1 MSRQTSLR
9 RLLSIL
15 VPISITS
22 TIYLYLYPILHG
34 CNFPPIAS
42 NPSNATFPP
51 AVLNTLRQHV
61 SIPYLHTS
69 NYTHTAPFRLLVLAD
84 PQLEGDTSLPKR
96 NDTLS
101 KRLAGYR
108 EAITTADSWAGVL
121 SATLGSLR
129 DTLLVDIPRTLFAA
143 RKRIDLF
150 GNDYYLAHIYRSL
163 HWWSKP
169 THVTVL
175 GDLIG
180 SQWVTDGEFE
190 WRAWRYWN
198 RVFGGGV
205 RVDDE
210 ITVTGSEGVH
220 GTDVKVEE
228 DLLDGQGDAS
238 ARSVGSWENRII
250 NVAGNHDVGYA
261 GDISDARIERFD
273 KAFGRANWD
282 IRFQYHAVARD
293 NNTTTSPEGTH
304 SVITSTPAMD
314 GASPSSIPSIHLIV
328 LNSLV
333 LDTPA
338 LYTSI
343 QKHTYDFIND
353 VIQRRSRP
361 VEDRSTFTLLLTHL
375 PLHKQIGVCT
385 DAPHFRFYDKDD
397 DRAPKDQEP
406 RFKAGGLREQNHL
419 SEHASQKGI
428 LQGLFGMSGDQDAPA
443 GGMGR
448 NGLVLTGHDH
458 VGCDVMHFVNRSMIP
473 LDDPE
478 WDMLPGWSWA
488 AKRYPSNRYSP
499 SSPGPSLRDP
509 DNTPRIRE
517 VTLRSMMGEYGGNAG
532 FLSLWFDS
540 DPSVGEWKYEISTCR
555 FGVQHIWWGIH
566 ILGIATAILSVV
578 SGVLSVWK
586 WLFGAPASEAATGSK
601 ANRGKGG
608 VHRKDEDWKK
618 GTQRENFSTP
628 KQRNEDSTDNSK
640 GDVRDK
646 MRTEK

>member
-1 MSRQTSLR
+1 MSLQTTLR

-15 VPISITS
+15 VPISIIS
-22 TIYLYLYPILHG
+22 TVYLYLYPILHG
-34 CNFPPIAS
+34 CNFPPITS
-42 NPSNATFPP
+42 SPSNSTPPP

-61 SIPYLHTS
+61 SIPYVHTS
-69 NYTHTAPFRLLVLAD
+69 NYTQTAPFRLLVLAD

-96 NDTLS
+96 NDTLL
-101 KRLAGYR
+101 RRFAGYR
-108 EAITTADSWAGVL
+108 EAITTAESWPGVL
-121 SATLGSLR
+121 SATLGTFR
-129 DTLLVDIPRTLFAA
+129 DTLLVDIPRALLAV

-150 GNDYYLAHIYRSL
+150 GNDFYLAHIYRSL

-198 RVFGGGV
+198 RVFGSGV

-220 GTDVKVEE
+220 GTDVKVVE
-228 DLLDGQGDAS
+228 DLLDMQGDDSTSS
-238 ARSVGSWENRII
+238 AGSWENRII
-250 NVAGNHDVGYA
+250 NIVGNHDVGYA
-261 GDISDARIERFD
+261 GDITDARMDRFH

-282 IRFQYHAVARD
+282 IRFQYHAVSQD
-293 NNTTTSPEGTH
+293 NTTTSTEGTQ
-304 SVITSTPAMD
+304 SVTTNAVPTTSTQAM
-314 GASPSSIPSIHLIV
+314 GEGSPSSVPSIHLIV

-338 LYTSI
+338 LYPSI

-375 PLHKQIGVCT
+375 PLHKQAGVCS
-385 DAPHFRFYDKDD
+385 DGPHFSFYDKDD
-397 DRAPKDQEP
+397 DRVPEDQEP

-419 SEHASQKGI
+419 SQHASHNGI

-458 VGCDVMHFVNRSMIP
+458 VGCDVMHFVNRSTIP
-473 LDDPE
+473 PEDPE
-478 WDMLPGWSWA
+478 WHMLPRWSWA
-488 AKRYPSNRYSP
+488 AKRYPSNNYSP
-499 SSPGPSLRDP
+499 PRPPSPD
-509 DNTPRIRE
+509 DTPRIRE

-540 DPSVGEWKYEISTCR
+540 DPSVREWRYEISTCR
-555 FGVQHIWWGIH
+555 FGVQHIWWAIN
-566 ILGIATAILSVV
+566 ILGMLRPF
-578 SGVLSVWK
+578 W
-586 WLFGAPASEAATGSK
+586 WWF
-601 ANRGKGG
+601 RG
-608 VHRKDEDWKK
+608 R
-618 GTQRENFSTP
+618 
-628 KQRNEDSTDNSK
+628 
-640 GDVRDK
+640 
-646 MRTEK
+646 